1 MTNEIQGQRQGWS
14 VAQVYALA
22 GICLIIGV
30 ALGYLFRGSQSA
42 PAQPN
47 NVAQAASATGAST
60 TGTPQMP
67 SLDDLK
73 RMADKQ
79 AEPLTLKL
87 KDDPKNPDLLKQVAK
102 IYEAAHQ
109 FKEAASYYAR
119 ALDVNPKDVP
129 ARTEMAS
136 CLYYGGD
143 IDGAL
148 AQLQQALK
156 VDPRDANSLFNLGMI
171 KWQAKQD
178 ATGALAAWQELLKSN
193 PKLSADRKAQ
203 VQKLIADA
211 QKSRLAPGQ

>member
-1 MTNEIQGQRQGWS
+1 
-14 VAQVYALA
+14 
-22 GICLIIGV
+22 
-30 ALGYLFRGSQSA
+30 
-42 PAQPN
+42 
-47 NVAQAASATGAST
+47 
-60 TGTPQMP
+60 MP

-102 IYEAAHQ
+102 IYEATHQ